1 MPITT
6 IKLLWVLV
14 LAHIVITWAL
24 AIRRGLRAR
33 QRDKEQ
39 PTRQAIDLPPV
50 SIIVPAWNEKGTIEP
65 CARSLQA
72 IDYPDWEA
80 IILAGGDDGTYE
92 ISKQIVDGDNRF
104 RVIEREPEPKNV
116 ALTRG
121 FEVARYDVL
130 VILDADSIVETGW
143 LTALVTPLLE
153 GAAASFGMHQPITK
167 TWISMA
173 EYMDVFLAYHILGT
187 ELAQGCSSLAI
198 WRTKMNEIGPLPT
211 NAFSWEDWDIA
222 VRLVNAGESV
232 CFAPKARLLTSRPSS
247 LKEYWPIIVR
257 SYTSHLAGMWHHRA
271 VFFKRSVWAIRELYF
286 TVFSTALVLATMGGI
301 VTIIIN
307 PMSAPTIFM
316 LAIILAVW
324 IAGRRAAIGAEIA
337 TYTSDPA
344 WLLHAWAPVALLP
357 VQFAAASLALL
368 RVRRQPSFDYKGPRT
383 GPLSEIED
391 NSKVY
396 SK

>member
-1 MPITT
+1 
-6 IKLLWVLV
+6 
-14 LAHIVITWAL
+14 
-24 AIRRGLRAR
+24 
-33 QRDKEQ
+33 
-39 PTRQAIDLPPV
+39 
-50 SIIVPAWNEKGTIEP
+50 
-65 CARSLQA
+65 
-72 IDYPDWEA
+72 
-80 IILAGGDDGTYE
+80 LAGGDDGTYE

-104 RVIEREPEPKNV
+104 RVIERGPEPKNV

-247 LKEYWPIIVR
+247 LKEYWNIIVR
-257 SYTSHLAGMWHHRA
+257 SNVASPRCVFQTISLGYSRVVFYCVQHCLSLSHD
-271 VFFKRSVWAIRELYF
+271 
-286 TVFSTALVLATMGGI
+286 
-301 VTIIIN
+301 
-307 PMSAPTIFM
+307 
-316 LAIILAVW
+316 
-324 IAGRRAAIGAEIA
+324 GRD
-337 TYTSDPA
+337 SDDYNQSNECSDHF
-344 WLLHAWAPVALLP
+344 HACNHTCGLD
-357 VQFAAASLALL
+357 
-368 RVRRQPSFDYKGPRT
+368 RRTKSSDRG
-383 GPLSEIED
+383 
-391 NSKVY
+391 
-396 SK
+396 